1 LNLPVTPITDIAISH
16 DNIVVATQGRSF
28 WILDDLNILRQYN
41 GNSHEG
47 KLYAPAPTYI
57 ANWYSSFNSN
67 ESKGTDLL
75 KGVNPASGM
84 VLYYN
89 LPALDKE
96 TELTITILDEQG
108 NLVNNFSSTAN
119 TNYITYEGNPPKK
132 PVLPKNRGLN
142 RFVWDMRYPL
152 LPGIP
157 KVYIEGSYSGH
168 QAIPGTYKLSLAYDN
183 KSFETEAIIQANPL
197 YNLSKEQYE
206 AYQTFMSSAATSYRE
221 MTDMTNRLNEM
232 NKKLKSLLSKL
243 DPQQHNKLLIMGN
256 KLSQDLTEWDAIMAQ
271 RLSKAYDDVEN
282 FENGFTAHYLNLI
295 SEADSS
301 IPKITKGSK
310 SRKVELEQEWARYKQ
325 NAEDLLKGPIRVFNA
340 ACQAE
345 DVGVLFAK

>member
-1 LNLPVTPITDIAISH
+1 
-16 DNIVVATQGRSF
+16 
-28 WILDDLNILRQYN
+28 
-41 GNSHEG
+41 
-47 KLYAPAPTYI
+47 
-57 ANWYSSFNSN
+57 
-67 ESKGTDLL
+67 
-75 KGVNPASGM
+75 
-84 VLYYN
+84 
-89 LPALDKE
+89 
-96 TELTITILDEQG
+96 
-108 NLVNNFSSTAN
+108 
-119 TNYITYEGNPPKK
+119 
-132 PVLPKNRGLN
+132 
-142 RFVWDMRYPL
+142 
-152 LPGIP
+152 
-157 KVYIEGSYSGH
+157 
-168 QAIPGTYKLSLAYDN
+168 
-183 KSFETEAIIQANPL
+183 
-197 YNLSKEQYE
+197 
-206 AYQTFMSSAATSYRE
+206 

-232 NKKLKSLLSKL
+232 NKKLKNLLSKL

-325 NAEDLLKGPIRVFNA
+325 NAEDLLKGPIRAFNA